1 MIMNS
6 RERIV
11 ATLTGAAL
19 DRRAFI
25 PGLSL
30 YGARLTQCPLDRYYS
45 DPLAYAAGQTAVREL
60 FAPDALFA
68 PFVFAKIAAAFGC
81 QIRAVSESA
90 PNVRRAAISSID
102 ELDRLRIPDLD
113 TSPDLAYFCEA
124 VRHMV
129 AEHGGTVPVAVALP
143 SPTDLPALILG
154 MDSWMETV
162 LFDRDNAWRVV
173 DLIGPFVVRFVNRMF
188 ELGADFAVMPCAFGS
203 PALVTRE
210 IAEMFSKPVLAQT
223 LAQFAGPVIFHHG
236 GAPLLPFLDLF
247 VDLPKLAGVAIDHLD
262 DLAQS
267 RAILGP
273 DLTLLGGVFGPGL
286 AALSMAEIEAS
297 CRDILANRSM
307 DPHFILCTS
316 GPDIPYHTPPE
327 NILALRAA
335 VEKQR

>member
-1 MIMNS
+1 MNS
-6 RERIV
+6 RDRIV
-11 ATLTGAAL
+11 ATLTGAPF

-30 YGARLTQCPLDRYYS
+30 YGARLTGCSLERYYC
-45 DPLAYAAGQTAVREL
+45 DPLAYVAGQTAVREV
-60 FAPDALFA
+60 FSPDVLFA

-81 QIRAVSESA
+81 QMRAVPESA
-90 PNVRRAAISSID
+90 PNIWRAAISSVA
-102 ELDRLRIPDLD
+102 ELDLLCIPDLD
-113 TSPDLAYFCEA
+113 TSPDLAYFCDT
-124 VRHMV
+124 VQRMV
-129 AEHGGTVPVAVALP
+129 TQHGSTLPIAVALP

-154 MDSWMETV
+154 MDTWMETV

-173 DLIGPFVVRFVNRMF
+173 DLIGTFIVRFANRMF

-210 IAEMFSKPVLAQT
+210 VAEMFSKPVLVQT

-236 GAPLLPFLDLF
+236 GAQILPFLDLF
-247 VDLPKLAGVAIDHLD
+247 VDLPRLAGVAIDHLD
-262 DLAQS
+262 DLARS
-267 RAILGP
+267 RATLGP

-286 AALSMAEIEAS
+286 AALNSAEIETL
-297 CRDILANRSM
+297 CLNILANRCT

-335 VEKQR
+335 VEKQK

>member
-1 MIMNS
+1 MNS

-11 ATLTGAAL
+11 ATLTGAPL

-30 YGARLTQCPLDRYYS
+30 YGARLTGCPLDRYYS
-45 DPLAYAAGQTAVREL
+45 DPIAYVAGQTAVREA
-60 FAPDALFA
+60 FAPDVLFA

-90 PNVRRAAISSID
+90 PNVRRGAISSVA
-102 ELDRLRIPDLD
+102 ELDQLRVPDLD
-113 TSPDLAYFCEA
+113 TSPELVYFCEA
-124 VRHMV
+124 VRRLV
-129 AEHGGTVPVAVALP
+129 AEHGSTVPVAVALP

-154 MDSWMETV
+154 MDTWMETV
-162 LFDRDNAWRVV
+162 LFDRDSAWRVIE
-173 DLIGPFVVRFVNRMF
+173 LIGPFIVRFVNRMF

-210 IAEMFSKPVLAQT
+210 IAEMFSKPVIVDA

-247 VDLPKLAGVAIDHLD
+247 VNLPNTVGVVIDHLD
-262 DLAQS
+262 NLAQS

-286 AALSMAEIEAS
+286 ASLSAAEIEAL
-297 CRDILANRSM
+297 CQNILADRQS
-307 DPHFILCTS
+307 DSHFILCTS

-327 NILALRAA
+327 NIMALRTA
-335 VEKQR
+335 VEKPV